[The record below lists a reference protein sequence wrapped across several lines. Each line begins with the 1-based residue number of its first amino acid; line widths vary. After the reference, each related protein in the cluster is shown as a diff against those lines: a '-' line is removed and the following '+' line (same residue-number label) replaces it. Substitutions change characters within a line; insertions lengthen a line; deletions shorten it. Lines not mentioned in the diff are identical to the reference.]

1 MRMFKNVLAGL
12 LVLALLACVPVASVA
27 AADAGNPV
35 FTDTVPHS
43 ITTEEETGNGLA
55 FLFTLNLQ
63 GAQKDA
69 AHYYVADSATI
80 TLDGVTYTVA
90 SMGAVAT
97 NDVSVAKDAAQLVRE
112 NVRDNRTLVD
122 IKAERLTDATA
133 TSCSFAVRIIRL
145 PDAHLASA
153 VAVRPYCVLKSA
165 AGDETTIY
173 GAVNVST
180 FRYEWHKK
188 DGNAAQLPAIGSD
201 IDVVKKKNRI
211 RVSAATATYALDADF
226 NEILTVSLTFRNYT
240 SNWITEETDY
250 IQYTYYDAT
259 GAKIKTETLYIGC
272 IDTKKHPTKT
282 FTFTVPT
289 HTAEVR
295 ITNSKI
301 VYWTEWA

>member
-27 AADAGNPV
+27 AADAGAVV

-43 ITTEEETGNGLA
+43 ITAEEETGNGLA

-69 AHYYVADSATI
+69 AHYYVADSATV

-180 FRYEWHKK
+180 YQLEDHKAN
-188 DGNAAQLPAIGSD
+188 GAVTLPAIGSD

-226 NEILTVSLTFRNYT
+226 NETLTVSLTFRNYT

-250 IQYTYYDAT
+250 VQYTYYDAT